1 MARSVVKCTN
11 CGKPNRLSPTAE
23 GVPRCANCHQLLP
36 WVVDAG
42 QEDFDAEVTA
52 SVPVLVDMWAPW
64 CMPCKQVTPLLENV
78 ARTNSGRLKLVK
90 LNVDNAPDI
99 AARFGVQG
107 IPTLLVIRN
116 GNEVDR
122 LVGAAPQ
129 PQIEG
134 WLEQHL
140 PDGMRVGNAR

>member
-1 MARSVVKCTN
+1 
-11 CGKPNRLSPTAE
+11 
-23 GVPRCANCHQLLP
+23 VPRCANCRQLLP
-36 WVVDAG
+36 WVVDAS

-64 CMPCKQVTPLLENV
+64 CMPCRQVTPLLENV
-78 ARTNSGRLKLVK
+78 AQTNSGRLKLVK
-90 LNVDNAPDI
+90 LNVDSAPDI

-107 IPTLLVIRN
+107 IPTLLVIRD

-129 PQIEG
+129 PRIEG

-140 PDGMRVGNAR
+140 PHGVRAGNSR